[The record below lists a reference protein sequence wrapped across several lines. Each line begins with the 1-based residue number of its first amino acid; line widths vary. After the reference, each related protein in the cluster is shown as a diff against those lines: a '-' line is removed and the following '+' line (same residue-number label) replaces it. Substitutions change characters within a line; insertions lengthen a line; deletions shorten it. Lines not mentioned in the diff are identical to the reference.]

1 MNHPLNVAAH
11 MADLL
16 RADPIAAAQI
26 HEHIPAAELL
36 DLLDLRAAMAEHVE
50 EMVEQKVADK
60 DEEIR
65 GYQREI
71 ARLNKELSNQYWSNP
86 PTQ

>member
-1 MNHPLNVAAH
+1 MNSPTKVAADI
-11 MADLL
+11 AAQL

-26 HEHIPAAELL
+26 HEHIPASELL